1 MHYFSLLLLLLHLC
15 ALYRTKS
22 TTHNTTKCSTILKTT
37 EEKRR
42 TPRTRNTRTSTPPR
56 TITCSEEPKKT
67 RHRSSEKES
76 IVFLVDCAKTNRLPI
91 SKNYFYYGDDA
102 DDENTRES
110 EQTQKSSN
118 YVQVALNAYRNVL
131 RDRVVCTPD
140 DEIGLVFYNTKNR
153 SGELEFDNIFVF
165 HELAPITAERVG
177 AIANF
182 IDNGEFG
189 EMLFEDQIGS
199 SNYGEEEDK
208 EKEEE
213 NAMNHALWTASHML
227 SRNAKT
233 RRSAYVFTNDDAV
246 FRSKKEAEGTSSMG
260 TPKKEKKKSKSNRKT
275 AKEATIARCEEMA
288 NAGVKLELFPGPKI
302 GDDGKLVERD
312 GEKEY
317 AFQNFDV
324 SEGSFWR
331 EALRKFRYA
340 RKKREKK
347 EMTRRRKIVMQTL
360 KDAGDDEE
368 VQRML
373 KEEEEAWM
381 ERRKIRNNGIELQ
394 QHKTVV
400 KDTLNNNNEDER
412 ASDEDECLDIVLSSK
427 TRVENLEVVSRRKVT
442 RRRPRKTKVWFNDGT
457 FALPFTV
464 VHLVQKTT
472 KPAPK
477 YVDAEDHQDL
487 RTETVYLDKES
498 GEVVAP
504 KKSYLEIGP
513 EKQKVIVKNAEKQA
527 TYAASKNF
535 HANACKLGMHCLGF
549 VDTSEVTQRDRLLKG
564 QGKFVRADETVFG
577 GKEAF
582 SALLTACAE
591 RHVSVLC
598 ADVYNA
604 KSQVKYVALI
614 PQVENDAYLGVPA
627 GFHVVKVPFRD
638 DLRQPEKAIGK
649 SAPQTSATEDQIQA
663 AEALVESLEL
673 QEYHPTRISNPE
685 LQAHYKAL
693 EAIAL
698 NKRKVE
704 KISDDTAP
712 PIEQLWKEH
721 GVIAHIRNF
730 SQTTYGIEQQ
740 DRVGGN
746 DEDADED
753 DDGNGIIGL
762 KRKARGGPSKGG
774 EKALKTVVQEIR
786 PGFETFVKRA
796 KKGSLSELT
805 VDVLKTYLD
814 AHNLPKSGNKASIIS
829 RIEKHA
835 KDLDTA
841 KTVSGFEEDGAA
853 KEDDDIF
860 F

>member
-1 MHYFSLLLLLLHLC
+1 MFDDFEDNGGEEEDSSDAEYADIDATADDNVFGG
-15 ALYRTKS
+15 TQKD
-22 TTHNTTKCSTILKTT
+22 KT
-37 EEKRR
+37 
-42 TPRTRNTRTSTPPR
+42 SV
-56 TITCSEEPKKT
+56 
-67 RHRSSEKES
+67 SEKES

-102 DDENTRES
+102 DDENTKES

-246 FRSKKEAEGTSSMG
+246 FKSKKEAEGTSSMG

-730 SQTTYGIEQQ
+730 SQTTYDIEQQ

>member
-1 MHYFSLLLLLLHLC
+1 MFDDFEDNGGEEEDSSDTEYADIDATADDNVFGG
-15 ALYRTKS
+15 TQKD
-22 TTHNTTKCSTILKTT
+22 KT
-37 EEKRR
+37 
-42 TPRTRNTRTSTPPR
+42 S
-56 TITCSEEPKKT
+56 
-67 RHRSSEKES
+67 SSEKES

-312 GEKEY
+312 GEKVY

>member
-1 MHYFSLLLLLLHLC
+1 MFDDFEDNGEEEDSSDAEYADIDATADDNVFGG
-15 ALYRTKS
+15 TQKD
-22 TTHNTTKCSTILKTT
+22 KT
-37 EEKRR
+37 
-42 TPRTRNTRTSTPPR
+42 SV
-56 TITCSEEPKKT
+56 
-67 RHRSSEKES
+67 SEKES

-91 SKNYFYYGDDA
+91 SKNYFYYGDDT
-102 DDENTRES
+102 DDENNNEG

-331 EALRKFRYA
+331 EALRKFRSA

-381 ERRKIRNNGIELQ
+381 ERRKIRNNGNELQ

-498 GEVVAP
+498 GEVIAP

-591 RHVSVLC
+591 RHVSMLC

-614 PQVENDAYLGVPA
+614 PQVENDSYLGVPA

-649 SAPQTSATEDQIQA
+649 SKPQTSATETQIQA

-762 KRKARGGPSKGG
+762 KRKARGHGGGPSKGG

-786 PGFETFVKRA
+786 PGFETFVKKA

-835 KDLDTA
+835 KDLDTT

>member
-1 MHYFSLLLLLLHLC
+1 MFDDFEDNGGEEEDSSDAEYADIDATADDNVFGG
-15 ALYRTKS
+15 TQKD
-22 TTHNTTKCSTILKTT
+22 KT
-37 EEKRR
+37 
-42 TPRTRNTRTSTPPR
+42 S
-56 TITCSEEPKKT
+56 
-67 RHRSSEKES
+67 SSEKES

-91 SKNYFYYGDDA
+91 SKNYFYYGDDT
-102 DDENTRES
+102 DDENTKES

-324 SEGSFWR
+324 SEESFWR
-331 EALRKFRYA
+331 EALRKFRSA

-381 ERRKIRNNGIELQ
+381 ERRKIRNNGNELQ

>member
-1 MHYFSLLLLLLHLC
+1 MFDDFEDNGEEEDSSDAEYADIDATADDLGGGGFQ
-15 ALYRTKS
+15 RD
-22 TTHNTTKCSTILKTT
+22 KT
-37 EEKRR
+37 
-42 TPRTRNTRTSTPPR
+42 S
-56 TITCSEEPKKT
+56 
-67 RHRSSEKES
+67 SSERES

-91 SKNYFYYGDDA
+91 SKNYFYYGDDT
-102 DDENTRES
+102 DDENNKED
-110 EQTQKSSN
+110 EQEQKSSN

-131 RDRVVCTPD
+131 RDRVVCSPD
-140 DEIGLVFYNTKNR
+140 DEIGLVFYNTKKR
-153 SGELEFDNIFVF
+153 QGELEFDNIFVF

-331 EALRKFRYA
+331 EALRKFRSA

-373 KEEEEAWM
+373 KEEEEAWT
-381 ERRKIRNNGIELQ
+381 ERRKIRNNGNELQ
-394 QHKTVV
+394 QHKTVVV

-535 HANACKLGMHCLGF
+535 HSNACKLGMHCLGF

-577 GKEAF
+577 GNEAF
-582 SALLTACAE
+582 SALLQACAE
-591 RHVSVLC
+591 RHVSMLC

-638 DLRQPEKAIGK
+638 DLRQPEKAIGRTT
-649 SAPQTSATEDQIQA
+649 AQTSATETQIQA

-740 DRVGGN
+740 DRVGN
-746 DEDADED
+746 DVLDADED

-762 KRKARGGPSKGG
+762 KRKALSRGGSSKGG

-814 AHNLPKSGNKASIIS
+814 AHNLQKSGNKASIIS

-841 KTVSGFEEDGAA
+841 ITVSGFEEDGAA

-860 F
+860 SSF

>member
-1 MHYFSLLLLLLHLC
+1 MFDDFEGNGGEEEDSSDTEYADIDATADDNVFGG
-15 ALYRTKS
+15 TQKD
-22 TTHNTTKCSTILKTT
+22 KT
-37 EEKRR
+37 
-42 TPRTRNTRTSTPPR
+42 S
-56 TITCSEEPKKT
+56 
-67 RHRSSEKES
+67 SSEKES

>member
-1 MHYFSLLLLLLHLC
+1 MFDDFEDNGGEEEDSSDAEYADIDATADDNVFGG
-15 ALYRTKS
+15 TQKD
-22 TTHNTTKCSTILKTT
+22 KT
-37 EEKRR
+37 
-42 TPRTRNTRTSTPPR
+42 SV
-56 TITCSEEPKKT
+56 
-67 RHRSSEKES
+67 SEKES

-91 SKNYFYYGDDA
+91 SKNYFYYGDDT
-102 DDENTRES
+102 DDENNKED
-110 EQTQKSSN
+110 EQEQKSSN

-131 RDRVVCTPD
+131 RDRVVCSPD
-140 DEIGLVFYNTKNR
+140 DEIGLVFYNTKKR
-153 SGELEFDNIFVF
+153 QGELEFDNIFVF

-373 KEEEEAWM
+373 KEEEEAWT
-381 ERRKIRNNGIELQ
+381 ERRKIRNNGNELQ
-394 QHKTVV
+394 QHKTVVV

-535 HANACKLGMHCLGF
+535 HSNACKLGMHCLGF

-577 GKEAF
+577 GNEAF
-582 SALLTACAE
+582 SALLQACAE
-591 RHVSVLC
+591 RHVSMLC

-638 DLRQPEKAIGK
+638 DLRQPEKAIGRTT
-649 SAPQTSATEDQIQA
+649 AQTSATETQIQA

-740 DRVGGN
+740 DRVGN
-746 DEDADED
+746 DVLDADAD

-762 KRKARGGPSKGG
+762 KRKALSRGGSSKGG

-814 AHNLPKSGNKASIIS
+814 AHNLQKSGNKASIIS

>member
-1 MHYFSLLLLLLHLC
+1 MFDDFEDNGGEEEDSSDAEYADIDATADDNVFGG
-15 ALYRTKS
+15 TQKD
-22 TTHNTTKCSTILKTT
+22 KT
-37 EEKRR
+37 
-42 TPRTRNTRTSTPPR
+42 S
-56 TITCSEEPKKT
+56 
-67 RHRSSEKES
+67 SSEKES

-102 DDENTRES
+102 DDENTKES

-693 EAIAL
+693 EVIAL

-730 SQTTYGIEQQ
+730 SQTTYDIEQQ

>member
-1 MHYFSLLLLLLHLC
+1 MFDDFEDNGGEEEDSSDAEYADIDATADDNVFGG
-15 ALYRTKS
+15 TQKD
-22 TTHNTTKCSTILKTT
+22 KT
-37 EEKRR
+37 
-42 TPRTRNTRTSTPPR
+42 SV
-56 TITCSEEPKKT
+56 
-67 RHRSSEKES
+67 SEKES

-102 DDENTRES
+102 DDENTKES

-740 DRVGGN
+740 DRVGN
-746 DEDADED
+746 DVLDADED

-762 KRKARGGPSKGG
+762 KRKALSRGGSSKGG

>member
-1 MHYFSLLLLLLHLC
+1 MFDDFEDNGGEEEDSSDAEYADIDATADDNVFGG
-15 ALYRTKS
+15 TQKD
-22 TTHNTTKCSTILKTT
+22 KT
-37 EEKRR
+37 
-42 TPRTRNTRTSTPPR
+42 S
-56 TITCSEEPKKT
+56 
-67 RHRSSEKES
+67 SSEKES

-91 SKNYFYYGDDA
+91 SKNYFYYGDDT
-102 DDENTRES
+102 DDENTKES

-331 EALRKFRYA
+331 EALRKFRSA

-381 ERRKIRNNGIELQ
+381 ERRKIRNNGNELQ
-394 QHKTVV
+394 QHKMVV

>member
-1 MHYFSLLLLLLHLC
+1 MFDDFEGNGGEEEDSSDTEYADIDATADDNVFGG
-15 ALYRTKS
+15 TQKD
-22 TTHNTTKCSTILKTT
+22 KT
-37 EEKRR
+37 
-42 TPRTRNTRTSTPPR
+42 S
-56 TITCSEEPKKT
+56 
-67 RHRSSEKES
+67 SSEKES

-91 SKNYFYYGDDA
+91 SKNYFYYGDDT
-102 DDENTRES
+102 DDENTKES

-199 SNYGEEEDK
+199 SNYGEEGDK

-312 GEKEY
+312 GEKEC

-331 EALRKFRYA
+331 EALRKFRSA

-381 ERRKIRNNGIELQ
+381 ERRKIRNNGNELQ

>member
-1 MHYFSLLLLLLHLC
+1 MFDDFENNGGEEEDSSDAEYADIDATADDNVFGG
-15 ALYRTKS
+15 TQKD
-22 TTHNTTKCSTILKTT
+22 KT
-37 EEKRR
+37 
-42 TPRTRNTRTSTPPR
+42 S
-56 TITCSEEPKKT
+56 
-67 RHRSSEKES
+67 SSEKES

-102 DDENTRES
+102 DDENTKES

-400 KDTLNNNNEDER
+400 EDTLNNNNEDER

-427 TRVENLEVVSRRKVT
+427 TRMENLEVVSRRKVT

-730 SQTTYGIEQQ
+730 SQTTYDIEQQ

>member
-1 MHYFSLLLLLLHLC
+1 MFDDFEDNGGEEEDSSDTEYADIDATADDNVFGG
-15 ALYRTKS
+15 TQKD
-22 TTHNTTKCSTILKTT
+22 KT
-37 EEKRR
+37 
-42 TPRTRNTRTSTPPR
+42 S
-56 TITCSEEPKKT
+56 
-67 RHRSSEKES
+67 SSEKES

-102 DDENTRES
+102 DDENTKES

-182 IDNGEFG
+182 IDYGEFG

-331 EALRKFRYA
+331 EALRKFRSA

>member
-1 MHYFSLLLLLLHLC
+1 MFDDFEDNGGEEEDSSDAEYADIDATADDNVFGG
-15 ALYRTKS
+15 TQKD
-22 TTHNTTKCSTILKTT
+22 KT
-37 EEKRR
+37 
-42 TPRTRNTRTSTPPR
+42 SV
-56 TITCSEEPKKT
+56 
-67 RHRSSEKES
+67 SEKES

-102 DDENTRES
+102 DDENTKES

-199 SNYGEEEDK
+199 SNYGEEGDK

>member
-1 MHYFSLLLLLLHLC
+1 MFDDFEDNGGEEEDSSDAEYADIDATADDNVFGG
-15 ALYRTKS
+15 TQKD
-22 TTHNTTKCSTILKTT
+22 KT
-37 EEKRR
+37 
-42 TPRTRNTRTSTPPR
+42 SV
-56 TITCSEEPKKT
+56 
-67 RHRSSEKES
+67 SEKES

-102 DDENTRES
+102 DDENTKES

>member
-1 MHYFSLLLLLLHLC
+1 MFDDFEDNGGEEEDSSDTEYADIDATADDNVFGG
-15 ALYRTKS
+15 TQKD
-22 TTHNTTKCSTILKTT
+22 KT
-37 EEKRR
+37 
-42 TPRTRNTRTSTPPR
+42 S
-56 TITCSEEPKKT
+56 
-67 RHRSSEKES
+67 SSEKES

-102 DDENTRES
+102 DDENTKES

-246 FRSKKEAEGTSSMG
+246 FKSKKEAEGTSSMG

-730 SQTTYGIEQQ
+730 SQTTYDIEQQ

>member
-1 MHYFSLLLLLLHLC
+1 MFDDFEDNGGEEEDSSDAEYADIDATADDNVFGG
-15 ALYRTKS
+15 TQKD
-22 TTHNTTKCSTILKTT
+22 KT
-37 EEKRR
+37 
-42 TPRTRNTRTSTPPR
+42 SV
-56 TITCSEEPKKT
+56 
-67 RHRSSEKES
+67 SEKES
-76 IVFLVDCAKTNRLPI
+76 IVFLVDCTKTNRLPI

-102 DDENTRES
+102 DDENTKES

>member
-1 MHYFSLLLLLLHLC
+1 MFDDFEDNGGEEEDSSDAEYADIDATADDNVFGG
-15 ALYRTKS
+15 TQKD
-22 TTHNTTKCSTILKTT
+22 KT
-37 EEKRR
+37 
-42 TPRTRNTRTSTPPR
+42 S
-56 TITCSEEPKKT
+56 
-67 RHRSSEKES
+67 SSEKES

-102 DDENTRES
+102 DDENTKES

-400 KDTLNNNNEDER
+400 EDTLNNNNEDER

-427 TRVENLEVVSRRKVT
+427 TRVDNLEVVSRRKVT

-730 SQTTYGIEQQ
+730 SQTTYDIEQQ

-786 PGFETFVKRA
+786 PGFEAFVKRA

>member
-1 MHYFSLLLLLLHLC
+1 MFDDFEDNGGEEEDSSDAEYADIDATADDNVFGG
-15 ALYRTKS
+15 TQKD
-22 TTHNTTKCSTILKTT
+22 KT
-37 EEKRR
+37 
-42 TPRTRNTRTSTPPR
+42 SV
-56 TITCSEEPKKT
+56 
-67 RHRSSEKES
+67 SEKES

-102 DDENTRES
+102 DDENTKES

-199 SNYGEEEDK
+199 SNYGEEGDK

-331 EALRKFRYA
+331 EALRKFRSA

-762 KRKARGGPSKGG
+762 KRKARGGSSKGG

-786 PGFETFVKRA
+786 PGFETFVKKA

>member
-1 MHYFSLLLLLLHLC
+1 MFDDFEDNGGEEEDSSDTEYADIDATADDNVFGG
-15 ALYRTKS
+15 TQKD
-22 TTHNTTKCSTILKTT
+22 KT
-37 EEKRR
+37 
-42 TPRTRNTRTSTPPR
+42 S
-56 TITCSEEPKKT
+56 
-67 RHRSSEKES
+67 SSEKES

-102 DDENTRES
+102 DDENTKES

-730 SQTTYGIEQQ
+730 SQTTYDIEQQ

>member
-1 MHYFSLLLLLLHLC
+1 MFDDFEDNGGEEEDSSDAEYADIDATADDNVFGG
-15 ALYRTKS
+15 TQKD
-22 TTHNTTKCSTILKTT
+22 KT
-37 EEKRR
+37 
-42 TPRTRNTRTSTPPR
+42 S
-56 TITCSEEPKKT
+56 
-67 RHRSSEKES
+67 SSEKES

-102 DDENTRES
+102 DDENTKES

-312 GEKEY
+312 GEKVY
-317 AFQNFDV
+317 AFQNFNV

>member
-1 MHYFSLLLLLLHLC
+1 MFDDFEDNGGEEEDSSDAEYADIDATADDNVFGG
-15 ALYRTKS
+15 TQKD
-22 TTHNTTKCSTILKTT
+22 KT
-37 EEKRR
+37 
-42 TPRTRNTRTSTPPR
+42 SV
-56 TITCSEEPKKT
+56 
-67 RHRSSEKES
+67 SEKES

-312 GEKEY
+312 GKKEY

>member
-1 MHYFSLLLLLLHLC
+1 MFADFEDNGGEEEDSSDAEYADIDATADDNVFGG
-15 ALYRTKS
+15 TQKD
-22 TTHNTTKCSTILKTT
+22 KT
-37 EEKRR
+37 
-42 TPRTRNTRTSTPPR
+42 SV
-56 TITCSEEPKKT
+56 
-67 RHRSSEKES
+67 SEKES

-102 DDENTRES
+102 DDENTKES

-199 SNYGEEEDK
+199 SNYGEEGDK

-260 TPKKEKKKSKSNRKT
+260 TPKKEKKKRKSSRKT

-762 KRKARGGPSKGG
+762 KRKARGGSSKGG

-786 PGFETFVKRA
+786 PGFETFVKKA

-860 F
+860 SSF

>member
-1 MHYFSLLLLLLHLC
+1 MFDDFEDNGGEEEDSSDAEYADIDATADDNVFGG
-15 ALYRTKS
+15 TQKD
-22 TTHNTTKCSTILKTT
+22 KT
-37 EEKRR
+37 
-42 TPRTRNTRTSTPPR
+42 S
-56 TITCSEEPKKT
+56 
-67 RHRSSEKES
+67 SSEKES

-102 DDENTRES
+102 DDENTKES

-400 KDTLNNNNEDER
+400 EDTLNNNNEDER

-730 SQTTYGIEQQ
+730 SQTTYDIEQQ

-786 PGFETFVKRA
+786 PGFEAFVKRA

>member
-1 MHYFSLLLLLLHLC
+1 MFDDFEDNGGEEEDSSDAEYADIDATADDNVFGG
-15 ALYRTKS
+15 TQKD
-22 TTHNTTKCSTILKTT
+22 KT
-37 EEKRR
+37 
-42 TPRTRNTRTSTPPR
+42 SV
-56 TITCSEEPKKT
+56 
-67 RHRSSEKES
+67 SEKES

-91 SKNYFYYGDDA
+91 SKNYFYYGDDT
-102 DDENTRES
+102 DDENTKES

-312 GEKEY
+312 GEKVY

-331 EALRKFRYA
+331 EVLRKFRYA

>member
-1 MHYFSLLLLLLHLC
+1 
-15 ALYRTKS
+15 
-22 TTHNTTKCSTILKTT
+22 
-37 EEKRR
+37 
-42 TPRTRNTRTSTPPR
+42 
-56 TITCSEEPKKT
+56 
-67 RHRSSEKES
+67 
-76 IVFLVDCAKTNRLPI
+76 
-91 SKNYFYYGDDA
+91 
-102 DDENTRES
+102 
-110 EQTQKSSN
+110 
-118 YVQVALNAYRNVL
+118 
-131 RDRVVCTPD
+131 
-140 DEIGLVFYNTKNR
+140 
-153 SGELEFDNIFVF
+153 
-165 HELAPITAERVG
+165 
-177 AIANF
+177 
-182 IDNGEFG
+182 
-189 EMLFEDQIGS
+189 
-199 SNYGEEEDK
+199 
-208 EKEEE
+208 
-213 NAMNHALWTASHML
+213 ML

-591 RHVSVLC
+591 RHVSMLC

-614 PQVENDAYLGVPA
+614 PQVENDAYLALP
-627 GFHVVKVPFRD
+627 RD
-638 DLRQPEKAIGK
+638 STWLKFLFETICANRKRQLANLRRKRARRRPNPSRG
-649 SAPQTSATEDQIQA
+649 SFG
-663 AEALVESLEL
+663 
-673 QEYHPTRISNPE
+673 RISGTPRVPPDENFKPGVTG
-685 LQAHYKAL
+685 AL
-693 EAIAL
+693 
-698 NKRKVE
+698 
-704 KISDDTAP
+704 
-712 PIEQLWKEH
+712 
-721 GVIAHIRNF
+721 
-730 SQTTYGIEQQ
+730 
-740 DRVGGN
+740 
-746 DEDADED
+746 
-753 DDGNGIIGL
+753 
-762 KRKARGGPSKGG
+762 
-774 EKALKTVVQEIR
+774 
-786 PGFETFVKRA
+786 
-796 KKGSLSELT
+796 
-805 VDVLKTYLD
+805 
-814 AHNLPKSGNKASIIS
+814 
-829 RIEKHA
+829 
-835 KDLDTA
+835 
-841 KTVSGFEEDGAA
+841 
-853 KEDDDIF
+853 
-860 F
+860 

>member
-1 MHYFSLLLLLLHLC
+1 MFDDFEDNGGEEEDSSDAEYADIDATADDNVFGG
-15 ALYRTKS
+15 TQKD
-22 TTHNTTKCSTILKTT
+22 KT
-37 EEKRR
+37 
-42 TPRTRNTRTSTPPR
+42 SV
-56 TITCSEEPKKT
+56 
-67 RHRSSEKES
+67 SEKES

-91 SKNYFYYGDDA
+91 SKNYFYYGDDT
-102 DDENTRES
+102 DDENTKES

>member
-1 MHYFSLLLLLLHLC
+1 MHLHPHKIYHTYYYKMFDDFEDNGGEEEDSSD
-15 ALYRTKS
+15 AEYADIDATADDNVFGGTQKD
-22 TTHNTTKCSTILKTT
+22 KT
-37 EEKRR
+37 
-42 TPRTRNTRTSTPPR
+42 SV
-56 TITCSEEPKKT
+56 
-67 RHRSSEKES
+67 SEKES

>member
-1 MHYFSLLLLLLHLC
+1 MFDDFEDNGGEEEDSSDAEYADIDATADDNVFGG
-15 ALYRTKS
+15 TQKD
-22 TTHNTTKCSTILKTT
+22 KT
-37 EEKRR
+37 
-42 TPRTRNTRTSTPPR
+42 SV
-56 TITCSEEPKKT
+56 
-67 RHRSSEKES
+67 SEKES

-102 DDENTRES
+102 DDENTKES

-774 EKALKTVVQEIR
+774 EKALKAVVQEIR

>member
-1 MHYFSLLLLLLHLC
+1 MFDDFEDNGGEEEDSSDAEYADIDATADDNVFGG
-15 ALYRTKS
+15 TQKD
-22 TTHNTTKCSTILKTT
+22 KT
-37 EEKRR
+37 
-42 TPRTRNTRTSTPPR
+42 SV
-56 TITCSEEPKKT
+56 
-67 RHRSSEKES
+67 SEKES

-102 DDENTRES
+102 DDENTKES

-199 SNYGEEEDK
+199 SNYGEEGDK

-213 NAMNHALWTASHML
+213 NVMNHALWTASHML

-331 EALRKFRYA
+331 EALRKFRSA

-835 KDLDTA
+835 KDLDTT

>member
-1 MHYFSLLLLLLHLC
+1 MFDDFEDNGGEEEDSSDAEYADIDATADDNVFGG
-15 ALYRTKS
+15 TQKD
-22 TTHNTTKCSTILKTT
+22 KT
-37 EEKRR
+37 
-42 TPRTRNTRTSTPPR
+42 S
-56 TITCSEEPKKT
+56 
-67 RHRSSEKES
+67 SSEKES

-102 DDENTRES
+102 DDENTKES

-730 SQTTYGIEQQ
+730 SQTTYGVEQQ

>member
-1 MHYFSLLLLLLHLC
+1 MFDDFEDNGGEEEDSSDAEYADIDATADDNVFGG
-15 ALYRTKS
+15 TQKD
-22 TTHNTTKCSTILKTT
+22 KT
-37 EEKRR
+37 
-42 TPRTRNTRTSTPPR
+42 SV
-56 TITCSEEPKKT
+56 
-67 RHRSSEKES
+67 SEKES
-76 IVFLVDCAKTNRLPI
+76 IVFLVDCTKTNRLPI

-102 DDENTRES
+102 DDENTKES

-774 EKALKTVVQEIR
+774 EKALKAVVQEIR

>member
-1 MHYFSLLLLLLHLC
+1 MFDDFEDNGEEEDSSDAEYADIDATADDLGGGGFQ
-15 ALYRTKS
+15 RD
-22 TTHNTTKCSTILKTT
+22 KT
-37 EEKRR
+37 
-42 TPRTRNTRTSTPPR
+42 S
-56 TITCSEEPKKT
+56 
-67 RHRSSEKES
+67 SSERES

-91 SKNYFYYGDDA
+91 SKNYFYYGDDT
-102 DDENTRES
+102 DDENNKED
-110 EQTQKSSN
+110 EQEQKSSN

-131 RDRVVCTPD
+131 RDRVVCSPD
-140 DEIGLVFYNTKNR
+140 DEIGLVFYNTKKR
-153 SGELEFDNIFVF
+153 QGELEFDNIFVF

-246 FRSKKEAEGTSSMG
+246 FRSKKEAEWTSSMG

-331 EALRKFRYA
+331 EALRKFRSA

-373 KEEEEAWM
+373 KEEEEAWT
-381 ERRKIRNNGIELQ
+381 ERRKIRNNGNELQ
-394 QHKTVV
+394 QHKTVVV

-535 HANACKLGMHCLGF
+535 HSNACKLGMHCLGF

-577 GKEAF
+577 GNEAF
-582 SALLTACAE
+582 SALLQACAE
-591 RHVSVLC
+591 RHVSMLC

-638 DLRQPEKAIGK
+638 DLRQPEKAIGRTT
-649 SAPQTSATEDQIQA
+649 AQTSATETQIQA

-740 DRVGGN
+740 DRVGN
-746 DEDADED
+746 DVLDADED

-762 KRKARGGPSKGG
+762 KRKALSRGGSSKGG

-814 AHNLPKSGNKASIIS
+814 AHNLQKSGNKASIIS

-860 F
+860 SSF

>member
-1 MHYFSLLLLLLHLC
+1 MFDDFEDNGGEEEDSSDAEYADIDATADDNVFGG
-15 ALYRTKS
+15 TQKD
-22 TTHNTTKCSTILKTT
+22 KT
-37 EEKRR
+37 
-42 TPRTRNTRTSTPPR
+42 SV
-56 TITCSEEPKKT
+56 
-67 RHRSSEKES
+67 SEKES

-91 SKNYFYYGDDA
+91 SKNYFFYGDDA

>member
-1 MHYFSLLLLLLHLC
+1 MFDDFEDNGGEEEDSSDAEYADIDATADDNVFGG
-15 ALYRTKS
+15 TQKD
-22 TTHNTTKCSTILKTT
+22 KT
-37 EEKRR
+37 
-42 TPRTRNTRTSTPPR
+42 SV
-56 TITCSEEPKKT
+56 
-67 RHRSSEKES
+67 SEKES

-730 SQTTYGIEQQ
+730 SQTTYDIEQQ

>member
-1 MHYFSLLLLLLHLC
+1 MFDDFEDNGGEEEDSSDAEYADIDATADDNVFGG
-15 ALYRTKS
+15 TQKD
-22 TTHNTTKCSTILKTT
+22 KT
-37 EEKRR
+37 
-42 TPRTRNTRTSTPPR
+42 S
-56 TITCSEEPKKT
+56 
-67 RHRSSEKES
+67 SSEKES

-102 DDENTRES
+102 DDENTKES

-730 SQTTYGIEQQ
+730 SQTTYDIEQQ

-762 KRKARGGPSKGG
+762 KRKARGGPSKGS

>member
-1 MHYFSLLLLLLHLC
+1 MFDDFEDNGGEEEDSSDAEYADIDATADDNVFGG
-15 ALYRTKS
+15 TQKD
-22 TTHNTTKCSTILKTT
+22 KT
-37 EEKRR
+37 
-42 TPRTRNTRTSTPPR
+42 S
-56 TITCSEEPKKT
+56 
-67 RHRSSEKES
+67 SSEKES

-102 DDENTRES
+102 DDENTKES

-638 DLRQPEKAIGK
+638 DLRQPEKAIGRTT
-649 SAPQTSATEDQIQA
+649 AQTSATETQIQA

>member
-1 MHYFSLLLLLLHLC
+1 MFDDFEDNGGEEEDSSDTEYADIDATADDNVFGG
-15 ALYRTKS
+15 TQKD
-22 TTHNTTKCSTILKTT
+22 KT
-37 EEKRR
+37 
-42 TPRTRNTRTSTPPR
+42 S
-56 TITCSEEPKKT
+56 
-67 RHRSSEKES
+67 SSEKES

-102 DDENTRES
+102 DDENTKES

-246 FRSKKEAEGTSSMG
+246 FKSKKEAEGTSSMG

-312 GEKEY
+312 GEKVY

>member
-1 MHYFSLLLLLLHLC
+1 MFDDFEDNGEEEDSSDAEYADIDATADDNVFGG
-15 ALYRTKS
+15 TQKD
-22 TTHNTTKCSTILKTT
+22 KT
-37 EEKRR
+37 
-42 TPRTRNTRTSTPPR
+42 SV
-56 TITCSEEPKKT
+56 
-67 RHRSSEKES
+67 SEKES

-91 SKNYFYYGDDA
+91 SKNYFYYGDDT
-102 DDENTRES
+102 DDENTKES

-118 YVQVALNAYRNVL
+118 YAQVALNAYRNVL

-381 ERRKIRNNGIELQ
+381 ERRKIRNNGNELQ

-762 KRKARGGPSKGG
+762 KRKALSRGGSSKGG

-786 PGFETFVKRA
+786 PGFETFVKKA

-805 VDVLKTYLD
+805 VDVLITYLD